1 MSAHQ
6 NQAPEIEK
14 QELEKERYELLE
26 RLQDALEVPM
36 IVLGLGWLVLLIVEL
51 TSELNPLLELVSN
64 VIWVIFVL
72 DFLLKFVLAPQK
84 LPFLKKN
91 VLTII
96 SLALPALRVLRVAR
110 AVRLIRTVRA
120 ARSLRLVK
128 VIGSL
133 NRGIRSLGATMQ
145 RRAFGYVMALTF
157 IVLLTGAAGM
167 YAFERDEGQA
177 LTSYG
182 KAVWWTAM
190 VLITMGSEYWPKSP
204 EGRILCLLLA
214 VYGFT
219 VFGYFTALLATYFLG
234 RDVEDQNTEIAGAGQ
249 IRELQHEIRLLRQEI
264 QGLRIPP
271 PAQPGPAGQE
281 QGT

>member
-6 NQAPEIEK
+6 NQAPENEK
-14 QELEKERYELLE
+14 EDLEKERYELLE

-36 IVLGLGWLVLLIVEL
+36 IVLGLGWLILLIVEL
-51 TSELNPLLELVSN
+51 TSTLSPLLELVSN

-157 IVLLTGAAGM
+157 IILLTGAAGM
-167 YAFERDEGQA
+167 YAFERNEGE
-177 LTSYG
+177 TFTTYG

-204 EGRILCLLLA
+204 EGQILCLLLA

-234 RDVEDQNTEIAGAGQ
+234 RDAEDQNTEIAGAGQ
-249 IRELQHEIRLLRQEI
+249 IKELQHKIRLLRQEI
-264 QGLRIPP
+264 QSLRIPSP
-271 PAQPGPAGQE
+271 TQPGPAGQE
-281 QGT
+281 QGA

>member
-1 MSAHQ
+1 MLAHQ
-6 NQAPEIEK
+6 NQAPENEK
-14 QELEKERYELLE
+14 EELEKERYELLE

-51 TSELNPLLELVSN
+51 TSKLSPLLELVSN

-91 VLTII
+91 ILTII

-110 AVRLIRTVRA
+110 FVRLIRTVRA

-167 YAFERDEGQA
+167 FAFERNEGQA
-177 LTSYG
+177 LTTYG

-204 EGRILCLLLA
+204 EGQILCLLLA
-214 VYGFT
+214 LYGFT

-234 RDVEDQNTEIAGAGQ
+234 RDAEDKNTEIAGAGQ
-249 IRELQHEIRLLRQEI
+249 IKELQHELRLLRQEI
-264 QGLRIPP
+264 QSLRMSP
-271 PAQPGPAGQE
+271 PAQPGPVGQE
-281 QGT
+281 QGN

>member
-1 MSAHQ
+1 MSTHQ

-14 QELEKERYELLE
+14 EELEKERYELLE

-51 TSELNPLLELVSN
+51 TSKLSPLLELVGN

-84 LPFLKKN
+84 LPFLQKN

-110 AVRLIRTVRA
+110 AVRLIRTARA

-177 LTSYG
+177 LTTYG

-234 RDVEDQNTEIAGAGQ
+234 RDAEDQNTEIAGAGQ
-249 IRELQHEIRLLRQEI
+249 IKELQHEIRLLRQEI
-264 QGLRIPP
+264 QSLRIPP
-271 PAQPGPAGQE
+271 PAQPGQE